1 MIDPKPVVGDPAF
14 DTVQLV
20 TNVGEL
26 LASDDPVRRF
36 GDGSRLL
43 PILLDIDTGRI
54 RAWVHA
60 RAVEWALWDLT
71 VGEPAASDETFQW
84 ARIAARA

>member
-26 LASDDPVRRF
+26 LTTDDPVAAFRRRVAALA
-36 GDGSRLL
+36 G
-43 PILLDIDTGRI
+43 LLDLDARRI
-54 RAWVHA
+54 QAWVHA
-60 RAVEWALWDLT
+60 RTVEWALWDLT

-84 ARIAARA
+84 ASIAARA